1 VLAYPLAFGSLVL
14 ALFLATAAIA
24 VRLPFELFPRH
35 GTLCP
40 VEGDFDA
47 LVAPYRTEL
56 HAHCYRMLRSVH
68 DADDALQDALLGAF
82 RGFAG
87 FEGRGSL
94 RAWLYR
100 IATNACL
107 QRIAKRP
114 KRVLAVDYLDAAA
127 GVEIEP
133 LAEDVPWLEPYP
145 DDPQASYERR
155 ESVELAFVAALQHLP
170 ATQRA
175 ALILCEVL
183 GFSAAEVAALLET
196 TTASVNSALQRARAS
211 LAQRVPKP
219 SQQATLRELGEER
232 QRELVTSFVGAWA
245 RADVATIVALLV
257 DDARFSMPPIPTWF
271 AGRDAIG
278 RFMTERMFATAWRLV
293 PTRANGQLA
302 FACYQ
307 GPEFRLG
314 ALNVITLRGARIAEL
329 TAFLDPAIYARLGL
343 ALTDR

>member
-1 VLAYPLAFGSLVL
+1 MK
-14 ALFLATAAIA
+14 
-24 VRLPFELFPRH
+24 
-35 GTLCP
+35 
-40 VEGDFDA
+40 GDFDA
-47 LVAPYRTEL
+47 LIAPYRAEL
-56 HAHCYRMLRSVH
+56 HAHCYRMLGSVH
-68 DADDALQDALLGAF
+68 DADDALQEALLGAF

-87 FEGRGSL
+87 FESRSSL
-94 RAWLYR
+94 RSWLYK

-114 KRVLAVDYLDAAA
+114 KRVLAVDHREAAA
-127 GVEIEP
+127 LGPEIEIEP
-133 LAEDVPWLEPYP
+133 PEEGVPWLEPYP
-145 DDPQASYERR
+145 DDPHASYERR

-170 ATQRA
+170 ASQRA

-183 GFSAAEVAALLET
+183 GFTAAEVAALLET

-211 LAQRVPKP
+211 LAKRVPSV
-219 SQQATLRELGEER
+219 SQQATLRALGEQR
-232 QRELVTSFVGAWA
+232 QRALVAAFVEAWA
-245 RADVATIVALLV
+245 RADVDAILALLV

-271 AGRDAIG
+271 AGREAIR

-293 PTRANGQLA
+293 PTRASGQLA

-314 ALNVITLRGARIAEL
+314 ALNVVTLRGARIAEL
-329 TAFLDPAIYARLGL
+329 TAFLDPALYARLGV